1 MMTGQRIRDLRK
13 EKRLSQTELAD
24 VVHVSQQTI
33 TAQENDKAE
42 PSSSAI
48 AALADYF
55 GVTTDYLLGRTP
67 TPQFTAKEEN
77 DLQVT
82 LKNTINGLSNEAGL
96 SYLKNGGIDLD
107 DESAELMKDSLE
119 RVLRRAQLLAKE
131 GFTSKRQVGV
141 FYVQE
146 YYSIRCRTTY

>member
-33 TAQENDKAE
+33 TAWENDKAE

-55 GVTTDYLLGRTP
+55 GVTTDYLLGRTH

-77 DLQVT
+77 DLQVI

-119 RVLRRAQLLAKE
+119 RALRRAQLLAKE
-131 GFTSKRQVGV
+131 GFTSKR
-141 FYVQE
+141 
-146 YYSIRCRTTY
+146 

>member
-33 TAQENDKAE
+33 TAWENDKAE

-55 GVTTDYLLGRTP
+55 GGTHVYIPKMEKLLKKVKYK
-67 TPQFTAKEEN
+67 AIIEEF
-77 DLQVT
+77 D
-82 LKNTINGLSNEAGL
+82 
-96 SYLKNGGIDLD
+96 GGNIR
-107 DESAELMKDSLE
+107 K
-119 RVLRRAQLLAKE
+119 LAKKYDVSESTVYRILKEKLVKCSVKQIE
-131 GFTSKRQVGV
+131 GQMDFSDFG
-141 FYVQE
+141 
-146 YYSIRCRTTY
+146 I

>member
-33 TAQENDKAE
+33 TAWENDKAE

-67 TPQFTAKEEN
+67 TPEFTRKDERDIQN
-77 DLQVT
+77 IVDDL
-82 LKNTINGLSNEAGL
+82 INGLSNENSLAFL
-96 SYLKNGGIDLD
+96 RNGGEEIDEEDAVLI
-107 DESAELMKDSLE
+107 KDALE
-119 RVLRRAQLLAKE
+119 KVARRSKILAKE
-131 GFTSKRQVGV
+131 KFTPKK
-141 FYVQE
+141 YK
-146 YYSIRCRTTY
+146 

>member
-33 TAQENDKAE
+33 TAWENDKAE

-55 GVTTDYLLGRTP
+55 GVTIDYLLGRTP

-77 DLQVT
+77 DLQVI
-82 LKNTINGLSNEAGL
+82 LKNTINGLSNETGL

-119 RVLRRAQLLAKE
+119 RALRRAQLLAKE
-131 GFTSKRQVGV
+131 GFTSKR
-141 FYVQE
+141 
-146 YYSIRCRTTY
+146 

>member
-1 MMTGQRIRDLRK
+1 MKLQTLRK

-33 TAQENDKAE
+33 TAWENDKAE
-42 PSSSAI
+42 PSSSAV

-77 DLQVT
+77 DLQVIV
-82 LKNTINGLSNEAGL
+82 NHH
-96 SYLKNGGIDLD
+96 
-107 DESAELMKDSLE
+107 
-119 RVLRRAQLLAKE
+119 
-131 GFTSKRQVGV
+131 
-141 FYVQE
+141 
-146 YYSIRCRTTY
+146 